1 MVSNMSR
8 LWTQKE
14 DEYLM
19 GRYTIQPIETTS
31 KKLNRSI
38 NAVKK
43 RAGYLGLSKYH
54 DNVYAGM
61 IAKCFH
67 VSMSV
72 VHRWMKQYNMPYY
85 REKAGNGYRY
95 RIVVEKF
102 WEWANTHKESIDW
115 RGYELRSL
123 VPEPVWVRPEVNIA
137 KGNNNRKSI
146 TQSEKDKI
154 KFLSAKG
161 VLYKDIALML
171 GRTTNSIKHIANRM

>member
-1 MVSNMSR
+1 MVSDMPR
-8 LWTQKE
+8 IWTQKE
-14 DEYLM
+14 DEYLI

-72 VHRWMKQYNMPYY
+72 VHR
-85 REKAGNGYRY
+85 
-95 RIVVEKF
+95 
-102 WEWANTHKESIDW
+102 
-115 RGYELRSL
+115 
-123 VPEPVWVRPEVNIA
+123 
-137 KGNNNRKSI
+137 
-146 TQSEKDKI
+146 
-154 KFLSAKG
+154 
-161 VLYKDIALML
+161 
-171 GRTTNSIKHIANRM
+171 

>member
-1 MVSNMSR
+1 MVSNMPR

-95 RIVVEKF
+95 RIDIEKF
-102 WEWANTHKESIDW
+102 WEWANMHKEDIDW

-123 VPEPVWVRPEVNIA
+123 VPEPGWVRQEVNIA

-154 KFLSAKG
+154 RFLSAKG
-161 VLYKDIALML
+161 VLYKDIALIL